1 MKYLTVGLVGLLLT
15 ACSTSQM
22 VINVPANGTME
33 LDYPMYDV
41 YNVGLK
47 NKSLTGLE
55 VAVLAK
61 ATEEQVRGFGLGTKG
76 KVDVLVERENKLVF
90 SNSSNTNIKLGV
102 TVDEKA
108 RSVFEKEGE
117 YVSFTLQNTSAKSI
131 PLIIPTVMNPNLSPF
146 SKSGVDLKMGQEILF
161 KEKGKRFVLLTVDES
176 IEDSDVINVPELLEE
191 RKKEL
196 GL

>member
-1 MKYLTVGLVGLLLT
+1 MKYLTVGLVGILLT
-15 ACSTSQM
+15 ACSTTQM

-61 ATEEQVRGFGLGTKG
+61 ETDEQVRGFGLGTKG

-90 SNSSNTNIKLGV
+90 SNSSNANIKLGV
-102 TVDEKA
+102 TVNEKD

-117 YVSFTLQNTSAKSI
+117 YISFTLQNTSAKSI

-176 IEDSDVINVPELLEE
+176 IEDSDVINVPELLRE